1 MHSVCGGGEFSFGK
15 CLCNAGVVVM
25 VLVVDGY
32 LVCLEECGVCGD
44 WFLFGTGGGVAV
56 VLFFLLFCF
65 FVLAMVFLRVG
76 LLSKLMI
83 GRKAAAADIGRLGA
97 CVVQLIAVGVCR
109 LVWGNRCSLFVNRA

>member
-25 VLVVDGY
+25 VLVVIWC
-32 LVCLEECGVCGD
+32 VWRNVECLAIGSCLGREGV
-44 WFLFGTGGGVAV
+44 
-56 VLFFLLFCF
+56 LLWCCF